1 MRTHNL
7 NQSIPLKKSIVS
19 FFFFFVL
26 TVTAFAQMQ
35 PFKLQEVRITD
46 GTFKN
51 AQKVDY
57 KYIMDLDPDRLL
69 APYLKDTGLPKKAD
83 RYGNWE
89 SIGLDGHIAGHY
101 LSALSMLYASTGKE
115 ELKNRLDYML
125 SELKRQWLC
134 RWYSPR

>member
-1 MRTHNL
+1 
-7 NQSIPLKKSIVS
+7 
-19 FFFFFVL
+19 
-26 TVTAFAQMQ
+26 MQ

-46 GTFKN
+46 GPFKN
-51 AQKVDY
+51 AQEVDY
-57 KYIMDLDPDRLL
+57 KYIMDLNPDRLL
-69 APYLKDTGLPKKAD
+69 APYLIDAGLPKKAD

-125 SELKRQWLC
+125 SELKRC
-134 RWYSPR
+134 